1 MISDNHRESVERVQ
15 SARDRILSAAYD
27 LFTTRG
33 TRAVGV
39 DSIIAHSGVAKMT
52 LYRHFRSKNELVQAF
67 LKLREKRWSVEWMQA
82 EVEGRATE
90 PEARLLAIFDV
101 FHEWFQV
108 EVFEGC
114 PFINVLLEYPPPDD
128 ALHMAAAAHLVNVR
142 SFLKSL
148 AEAAH
153 LDDIEN
159 FAGTWHILM
168 KGSIVA
174 GCEGNRDAARLAQG
188 AARSV
193 LAGWPRQKNQ

>member
-1 MISDNHRESVERVQ
+1 MTSEKHRESVDRAPG
-15 SARDRILSAAYD
+15 ARDRILSAAYD

-52 LYRHFRSKNELVQAF
+52 LYRHFRSKAELVQAF

-82 EVEGRATE
+82 EVERRATG
-90 PEARLLAIFDV
+90 PEARLIAIFDV

-114 PFINVLLEYPPPDD
+114 PFINVLLEYPPSDD

-148 AEAAH
+148 AAAAQ
-153 LDDIEN
+153 LDDVES

-174 GCEGNRDAARLAQG
+174 GCEGNREAARLAQG
-188 AARSV
+188 AARLV
-193 LAGWPRQKNQ
+193 LAGWPRQSSQ

>member
-1 MISDNHRESVERVQ
+1 VISDNHRESVERAH

-52 LYRHFRSKNELVQAF
+52 LYRHFRSKSELVQAF
-67 LKLREKRWSVEWMQA
+67 LQMREKRWSVEWMQA
-82 EVEGRATE
+82 EVESRAAE

-114 PFINVLLEYPPPDD
+114 PFINVLLEYPPRDD
-128 ALHMAAAAHLVNVR
+128 ALHMAAAAHLVNIR

-153 LDDIEN
+153 LDEVEN

-174 GCEGNRDAARLAQG
+174 GCEGNRNAARLAQG

-193 LAGWPRQKNQ
+193 LAGWPRQGSQ